1 MTASYVEA
9 VATVKYSHRRDSTHI
24 SDFAHMPRPH
34 RKLTLHR
41 SAVRFTAAALLVFSV
56 GACHTWVP
64 TQLGPSQ
71 QFVNGRTRVHH
82 QDGRATIMMGPR
94 VEGDSVIGRVDGSS
108 ARVALA
114 RQDVER
120 IEVQRVSRGRTA
132 IVGIGLLALYYVAAF
147 SFSNSPH

>member
-1 MTASYVEA
+1 MTCL
-9 VATVKYSHRRDSTHI
+9 R
-24 SDFAHMPRPH
+24 

-41 SAVRFTAAALLVFSV
+41 SAARSSGVALLVLSV
-56 GACHTWVP
+56 SACHSWVP

-71 QFVNGRTRVHH
+71 QFLNGRTRVYHP
-82 QDGRATIMMGPR
+82 DGHAKIMMGPR
-94 VEGDSVIGRVDGSS
+94 VEGDSVIGRAEGSS

-120 IEVQRVSRGRTA
+120 IEVQRINRGRTA

-147 SFSNSPH
+147 SFSDSPQ